1 MISPVFCQT
10 LGVTIWIFIVDGLS
24 VTTSTAL
31 EKSTKFPRIDNK
43 QQNAKGRTIGLWL
56 DSIRLALDFFYALIK
71 TDEVSYIYGE
81 KMRINHVFLWSN
93 EIESNSWPYVRY
105 TSNQNFQTPMVK
117 GGLEPVL
124 IFLLDIRCWTMI
136 RNGLKRRFCPLS
148 ISACEIL
155 KLTSFSD

>member
-56 DSIRLALDFFYALIK
+56 DSIELALDFFYALIK

-105 TSNQNFQTPMVK
+105 TIR
-117 GGLEPVL
+117 
-124 IFLLDIRCWTMI
+124 IFRPPW
-136 RNGLKRRFCPLS
+136 
-148 ISACEIL
+148 
-155 KLTSFSD
+155 